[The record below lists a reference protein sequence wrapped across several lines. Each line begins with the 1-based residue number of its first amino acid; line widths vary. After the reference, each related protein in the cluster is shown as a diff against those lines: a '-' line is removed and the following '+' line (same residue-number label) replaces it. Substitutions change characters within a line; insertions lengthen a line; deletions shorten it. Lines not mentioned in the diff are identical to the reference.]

1 MPPKLTKAQRVWL
14 NQNASKA
21 NACLKIERIGLEFA
35 VMPPCFQEHA
45 TALESHRRHEPV
57 HESLLPVT
65 RPAARF
71 EVSTKGRASAAAGH
85 VGLLLRA

>member
-45 TALESHRRHEPV
+45 TALESHRRQEVALRAQRPC
-57 HESLLPVT
+57 LPVDLRNAT
-65 RPAARF
+65 R
-71 EVSTKGRASAAAGH
+71 
-85 VGLLLRA
+85 L